1 MGGVLT
7 KKHDNSHVLAL
18 CRERKRLLKLAVE
31 NRDAFAVAQCKYNN
45 SLLTL
50 SKAMRLFVAKHSAS
64 ASHSSQNNDKNTPF
78 SQQKPKK
85 PTNDTVDPRPNPDP
99 ADSLASSE
107 VTEESQ
113 KQEENARVDRKQK
126 GIVVEDD
133 GSKEGDNSDDDGAAC
148 EQFYDKMVP
157 EMLSMEG
164 ETSHGWDFFD
174 PYAHVVSALGV
185 NSEYYVRK
193 FREFEGI
200 PDLEHG
206 MEEVLICGE
215 KFESV
220 YKSVVGHVKSEV
232 SHVAVEVVSNES
244 LGECR
249 MGLKAKEKPQI
260 FKSVGGVK
268 IGKDKNENVAEKKDS
283 ENESEI
289 SDDEVKMKEE
299 EEGEENMCSD
309 ETKNLTVIE
318 TPNNGRDLLKAFEE
332 IEGLFHTAYEA
343 GLDVSKMLEASR
355 FQLQTGLRVW
365 MEIIVAIFIVML
377 PLSLRLSLRNGVHVF
392 LSILLLRRH
401 TLNLSMLGFPQ
412 CSGPEP
418 EEAED
423 ESEEIP
429 SAPEFRI
436 HGPPLISVC
445 HEWLASTAKL
455 PDKEVM
461 NSLKGFEKKVK
472 ALSVQQWKE
481 QKQKK
486 KIDLL
491 VREFDRKVSA
501 LQREENKILKLK
513 ESRREVD
520 GDFQDRMEC
529 LEERKMSL
537 EEIRHKIELEKA
549 KHMSGME
556 ETHRATLAGFQT
568 GFSAVLESLVDFSKA
583 TVKMYD
589 DLSAYIENAK
599 ATAENSVNNPSN

>member
-1 MGGVLT
+1 MFEMAT
-7 KKHDNSHVLAL
+7 
-18 CRERKRLLKLAVE
+18 
-31 NRDAFAVAQCKYNN
+31 FN
-45 SLLTL
+45 SLDGNYC
-50 SKAMRLFVAKHSAS
+50 
-64 ASHSSQNNDKNTPF
+64 SHFHRHATVELEAEL
-78 SQQKPKK
+78 KK
-85 PTNDTVDPRPNPDP
+85 WR
-99 ADSLASSE
+99 
-107 VTEESQ
+107 
-113 KQEENARVDRKQK
+113 
-126 GIVVEDD
+126 
-133 GSKEGDNSDDDGAAC
+133 AC
-148 EQFYDKMVP
+148 F
-157 EMLSMEG
+157 
-164 ETSHGWDFFD
+164 
-174 PYAHVVSALGV
+174 
-185 NSEYYVRK
+185 SEYIAAQKAY
-193 FREFEGI
+193 I
-200 PDLEHG
+200 
-206 MEEVLICGE
+206 
-215 KFESV
+215 
-220 YKSVVGHVKSEV
+220 
-232 SHVAVEVVSNES
+232 ES
-244 LGECR
+244 LD
-249 MGLKAKEKPQI
+249 AW
-260 FKSVGGVK
+260 FS
-268 IGKDKNENVAEKKDS
+268 A
-283 ENESEI
+283 
-289 SDDEVKMKEE
+289 
-299 EEGEENMCSD
+299 
-309 ETKNLTVIE
+309 
-318 TPNNGRDLLKAFEE
+318 
-332 IEGLFHTAYEA
+332 
-343 GLDVSKMLEASR
+343 
-355 FQLQTGLRVW
+355 
-365 MEIIVAIFIVML
+365 
-377 PLSLRLSLRNGVHVF
+377 
-392 LSILLLRRH
+392 
-401 TLNLSMLGFPQ
+401 

-423 ESEEIP
+423 QSEEIP